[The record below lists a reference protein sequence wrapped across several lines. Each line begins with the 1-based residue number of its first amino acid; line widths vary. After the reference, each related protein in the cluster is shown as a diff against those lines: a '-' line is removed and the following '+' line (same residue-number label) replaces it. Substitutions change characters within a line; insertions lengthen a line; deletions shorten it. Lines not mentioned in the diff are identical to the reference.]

1 MIWLKQWPFFSTLED
16 NDSNKS
22 KDEEETEYKFD
33 EVEILTS
40 QASDQPKYDAKY
52 LEDQMYSTVSTQLK
66 EGSSILEKEEY
77 QKKDEGEMF
86 SVASILYS
94 IFDVDTKISNYGVI
108 DSMRKDS
115 FNIIYFLLNL
125 LEHGGTRK
133 PRELDTGSGMTAN
146 KLLNGD
152 RSFIKDLLDES
163 INITDADGVNLFPS
177 KMFET
182 SYLDEMISDQ

>member
-1 MIWLKQWPFFSTLED
+1 
-16 NDSNKS
+16 
-22 KDEEETEYKFD
+22 
-33 EVEILTS
+33 
-40 QASDQPKYDAKY
+40 
-52 LEDQMYSTVSTQLK
+52 
-66 EGSSILEKEEY
+66 
-77 QKKDEGEMF
+77 MF